1 MSCATTNRERQH
13 VAGNDRKRLH
23 DKRSTKN
30 MIITTTHTIEGRRIS
45 RYLGIVTGETILG
58 VNVIK
63 DLFGT
68 VRDFVGGR
76 SATYERELQN
86 ARETALKE
94 LESRAAQLGAQAIV
108 GVDLDY
114 EVLGSNNGMLMVS
127 ATGTAVMLD

>member
-1 MSCATTNRERQH
+1 
-13 VAGNDRKRLH
+13 
-23 DKRSTKN
+23 